1 MRGLRFILPALIAGL
16 VIGAVLVGSLRV
28 SEWFGGGPDPESIA
42 TASLQ
47 SMKEQ
52 ARLTAFEARFV
63 AVVTSS
69 QSRFGLTAQKTLIM
83 PGSVRY
89 EVDLARLGQ
98 GDLTWDEKRST
109 LDITLPGLEISRPEI
124 HMNEVREY
132 GGGGVLAAL
141 TDAESKLD
149 QANRNAGQAELV
161 RQAKQPMPLRLARD
175 AARRAVERSFA
186 MPLKAA
192 GLDAKVS
199 VRFNDEGA
207 QSPSQLD
214 RSRRVEDVLKDKQ
227 AAPAQETGTP

>member
-28 SEWFGGGPDPESIA
+28 GKWFGGGPDPESIA

-52 ARLTAFEARFV
+52 SRLTAFEARFV

-98 GDLTWDEKRST
+98 GDLAWDKKRST
-109 LDITLPGLEISRPEI
+109 LAITLPGLEISRPEI

-149 QANRNAGQAELV
+149 QANRNAGQAELI
-161 RQAKQPMPLRLARD
+161 RQAKQPMPMRLARD
-175 AARRAVERSFA
+175 AARRAVERNFA

-199 VRFNDEGA
+199 VRFNDEGV

-214 RSRRVEDVLKDKQ
+214 RSRRVEDVLKEKQ
-227 AAPAQETGTP
+227 AAPAQETGTR

>member
-1 MRGLRFILPALIAGL
+1 MKRLWFVLPALIAGL
-16 VIGAVLVGSLRV
+16 IVGALLVAALRV
-28 SEWFGGGPDPESIA
+28 GDWFGGPDPESIA

-47 SMKEQ
+47 SMREQ

-89 EVDLARLGQ
+89 EVDLARLQ
-98 GDLTWDEKRST
+98 QRDLTWDEGSKT
-109 LDITLPGLEISRPEI
+109 LAISLPGLEISRPEI

-141 TDAESKLD
+141 TDAETQLD
-149 QANRNAGQAELV
+149 EATRKTGQAELV
-161 RQAKQPMPLRLARD
+161 RQANQPMPLRLARD

-186 MPLKAA
+186 MPLAAA
-192 GLDAKVS
+192 GLNAKVT
-199 VRFNDEGA
+199 VRFRDEA
-207 QSPSQLD
+207 SRAPSQLD
-214 RSRRVEDVLKDKQ
+214 RSRRVEDVLRERQ
-227 AAPAQETGTP
+227 AAAPPGTGTR

>member
-1 MRGLRFILPALIAGL
+1 MKSLRFILPALIAGL
-16 VIGAVLVGSLRV
+16 ILGGLLVAAIRAGD
-28 SEWFGGGPDPESIA
+28 WFGGPDPESIA
-42 TASLQ
+42 GASLQ

-69 QSRFGLTAQKTLIM
+69 QRRFGLTAQKTLIM

-98 GDLTWDEKRST
+98 NDMRWDAEAKT
-109 LDITLPGLEISRPEI
+109 LAITLPGLEISRPEI

-141 TDAESKLD
+141 TDAETKLD
-149 QANRNAGQAELV
+149 QANSNAGQAELV
-161 RQAKQPMPLRLARD
+161 RQAKQPMPIKLARD

-192 GLDAKVS
+192 GVDAKVA
-199 VRFNDEGA
+199 VRFRDEGS
-207 QSPSQLD
+207 QDPSQLD
-214 RSRRVEDVLKDKQ
+214 RSRRVEDVLKERQ
-227 AAPAQETGTP
+227 AAGSPGTGNR

>member
-1 MRGLRFILPALIAGL
+1 MRGWRFILPGLIAGL
-16 VIGAVLVGSLRV
+16 ILGAVLVALIRV
-28 SEWFGGGPDPESIA
+28 GNWFGGPDPESIA

-63 AVVTSS
+63 AVVTSR
-69 QSRFGLTAQKTLIM
+69 QSRFGLTAEKTLIM

-89 EVDLARLGQ
+89 EVDLARLQ
-98 GDLTWDEKRST
+98 QRDLRWDEDSKT
-109 LDITLPGLEISRPEI
+109 LAISLPGLEISRPEI

-186 MPLKAA
+186 MPLAAA
-192 GLDAKVS
+192 GLDAKVT
-199 VRFNDEGA
+199 VRFRDEGS
-207 QSPSQLD
+207 QDPSQLD
-214 RSRRVEDVLKDKQ
+214 RSRRVEDVLKERQ
-227 AAPAQETGTP
+227 AAGSPGTGTR

>member
-1 MRGLRFILPALIAGL
+1 MKGHRFILPALIAGL
-16 VIGAVLVGSLRV
+16 VIGAVLVASYRL
-28 SEWFGGGPDPESIA
+28 SEWFGGGPDPESIV

-98 GDLTWDEKRST
+98 GDLAWDEKRST
-109 LDITLPGLEISRPEI
+109 LAITLPGLEISRPEI

-149 QANRNAGQAELV
+149 QANRNAGQAELI

-192 GLDAKVS
+192 GLDATVS
-199 VRFNDEGA
+199 VRFRDEGA
-207 QSPSQLD
+207 PDPAQLD
-214 RSRRVEDVLKDKQ
+214 RSRRVEDVLKEKQ
-227 AAPAQETGTP
+227 AAPAQETGT

>member
-1 MRGLRFILPALIAGL
+1 VRRLAFVIPALIAGL
-16 VIGAVLVGSLRV
+16 ILGALLVAALRV
-28 SEWFGGGPDPESIA
+28 GDWFGGPDPESVA

-89 EVDLARLGQ
+89 EVDLARLEQ
-98 GDLTWDEKRST
+98 RDLAWDESSKT
-109 LDITLPGLEISRPEI
+109 LAITLPGLEISRPEI
-124 HMNEVREY
+124 HINEVREY

-141 TDAESKLD
+141 TDAETTLD
-149 QANRNAGQAELV
+149 SANRNAGQAELV

-186 MPLKAA
+186 MPLAAA
-192 GLDAKVS
+192 GLDAKVT
-199 VRFNDEGA
+199 VRFRDEGS
-207 QSPSQLD
+207 QDPSQLD
-214 RSRRVEDVLKDKQ
+214 RSRRVEDVLRERQ
-227 AAPAQETGTP
+227 AAGSPGTGTR

>member
-98 GDLTWDEKRST
+98 GDLAWDEKRST

-149 QANRNAGQAELV
+149 QANRNAGEAELV